1 MDGWAID
8 LGNSNTRVAR
18 WDSETSA
25 PTLLE
30 LPEICRHPGG
40 TEPLSAPRLIPSATE
55 IIRDPTWQARLGRRP
70 FFSKHFLLGNLAT
83 IGRPALERN
92 LDAMRPGFVPA
103 FKPYLDRESTRTLTR
118 LGKQSYSARDV
129 ARLFVRELFAEIKKT
144 TGVRIRDLV
153 LTTPVEAFETYRAE
167 LSGVAKS
174 LGVKKLRFIDEPV
187 AAALGY
193 GLSLGRERLILVV
206 DFGAGTLDLALVS
219 FSAREAEGGT
229 ARVIA
234 KRGVALGGKHVD
246 QWLLG
251 DFSRTMGYDL
261 QADNRDE
268 EGRLWRQ
275 FMLAEARRVKEALF
289 FQPTSIFQLT
299 PPDHLRS
306 LCSEGLR
313 SDDPWM
319 EVTRDHLV
327 NTLEENQLFDRL
339 EDCLDGILDDAAAA
353 SVGEDDIG
361 EILMVGGS
369 TLLPGVYPLFEKRFG
384 RDRVRAWQPFQA
396 VAYGACAFASRSFT
410 QSDFI
415 VHDYAIVT
423 FNPQTHEKEYTVI
436 VPKGTR
442 FPSQSNVWR
451 RQMIPTCALGEPES
465 IFKLVICEL
474 GRNGD
479 EERKF
484 MWDENGNLHRI
495 DEKSEGAQPIVV
507 PLNESNPTLGNLDPP
522 HSPSDKQPRIEVSFS
537 VNAERW
543 LCSTVVDLKTR
554 RTILNNAKVVRLV

>member
-18 WDSETSA
+18 WNSDSAS
-25 PTLLE
+25 PDLLE
-30 LPEICRHPGG
+30 LPGICRQPGG

-55 IIRDPTWQARLGRRP
+55 IIGDPTWLARLGRRP
-70 FFSKHFLLGNLAT
+70 FFAKRMLLGNLAM

-92 LDAMRPGFVPA
+92 IDSMRPGFVPG
-103 FKPYLDRESTRTLTR
+103 FKPYLDRESTRTLAR
-118 LGKQSYSARDV
+118 LGNRTYSARDV
-129 ARLFVRELFAEIKKT
+129 ARLFVRELFAEIKDT

-167 LSGVAKS
+167 LSGIARS
-174 LGVKKLRFIDEPV
+174 LGVRKLRFIDEPV

-193 GLSLGRERLILVV
+193 GLSLGRERLILVI

-229 ARVIA
+229 AHVIA
-234 KRGVALGGKHVD
+234 KRGDALGGKHVD
-246 QWLLG
+246 QWLLA
-251 DFSRTMGYDL
+251 DFSKTMGYDL
-261 QADNRDE
+261 AHDDRDE
-268 EGRLWRQ
+268 EGKLWRQ
-275 FMLAEARRVKEALF
+275 FMLAEARRVKETLF
-289 FQPTSIFQLT
+289 FQPASIFQLT

-306 LCSEGLR
+306 LCRDGLR

-319 EVTRDHLV
+319 EVTREHLV
-327 NTLEENQLFDRL
+327 DTLEDNRVYDRL
-339 EDCLDGILDDAAAA
+339 ERCLDELLEDAMEA
-353 SVGEDDIG
+353 SFGEDDI
-361 EILMVGGS
+361 EEVLMVGGS
-369 TLLPGVYPLFEKRFG
+369 TLLPGVYPFFEKRFG

-396 VAYGACAFASRSFT
+396 VAYGACAFASRSYT

-423 FNPQTHEKEYTVI
+423 FNPETHEKEYTVI

-442 FPSQSNVWR
+442 FPSSPDLWR

-474 GRNGD
+474 GRHGD
-479 EERKF
+479 TERKF
-484 MWDENGNLHRI
+484 MWDENGQLHRI
-495 DEKSEGAQPIVV
+495 DDKPSESSPVVV
-507 PLNESNPTLGNLDPP
+507 PLNESNPTLGNIDPP
-522 HSPSDKQPRIEVSFS
+522 HSPSEKRPRLEVSFF
-537 VNAERW
+537 VNSERW
-543 LCSTVVDLKTR
+543 LCSNVLDLKTHK
-554 RTILNNAKVVRLV
+554 TILNNAKVVRLV

>member
-18 WDSETSA
+18 WDSDTAA
-25 PTLLE
+25 PALLE
-30 LPEICRHPGG
+30 LPAICRQPGG
-40 TEPLSAPRLIPSATE
+40 TEPLSAPRLVPSATE
-55 IIRDPTWQARLGRRP
+55 IISDPTWLARLGRRP
-70 FFSKHFLLGNLAT
+70 FLAKRWLLGNLAT
-83 IGRPALERN
+83 IGRPALERSV
-92 LDAMRPGFVPA
+92 DSMRPGFVPA
-103 FKPYLDRESTRTLTR
+103 FKPYLERESTRTLTR
-118 LGKQSYSARDV
+118 LGSRTYSARDV
-129 ARLFVRELFAEIKKT
+129 ARLFLRELLAEIKEV

-167 LSGVAKS
+167 LSGIANQ
-174 LGVKKLRFIDEPV
+174 LGVRQLRFIDEPV

-193 GLSLGRERLILVV
+193 GLSLGRPRLILVV
-206 DFGAGTLDLALVS
+206 DFGAGTLDFALVS
-219 FSAREAEGGT
+219 FSARDAEGGT

-234 KRGVALGGKHVD
+234 KRGDALGGKHVD

-251 DFSRTMGYDL
+251 DFSKTMGYGLED
-261 QADNRDE
+261 DDRDE

-306 LCSEGLR
+306 LCSEGMR

-327 NTLEENQLFDRL
+327 SILEENQVYDRL
-339 EDCLDGILDDAAAA
+339 EKCLDDVLEDAVGA
-353 SVGEDDIG
+353 SIGEDDI
-361 EILMVGGS
+361 EEVLMVGGS
-369 TLLPGVYPLFEKRFG
+369 SLLPGVYPFFEKRFG

-396 VAYGACAFASRSFT
+396 VAYGACAFASRSYT

-423 FNPQTHEKEYTVI
+423 FNPKTHEKEYTVI

-442 FPSQSNVWR
+442 FPTKPDLWC
-451 RQMIPTCALGEPES
+451 RQMVPTCALGEPES

-474 GRNGD
+474 GRDGD
-479 EERKF
+479 AERKF
-484 MWDENGNLHRI
+484 MWDENGRLHRL
-495 DEKSEGAQPIVV
+495 DEESPDGQPVVV
-507 PLNESNPTLGNLDPP
+507 PLNESNPTLGHIDPP
-522 HSPSDKQPRIEVSFS
+522 HSPSETRPRLEVSFH
-537 VNAERW
+537 VNSDRW

-554 RTILNNAKVVRLV
+554 RTILDNARVVRLV